1 VVISTYSDLDPA
13 LVYVQSGRK
22 GSAHPASHSTLTC
35 RRPPH
40 SRAAWDYYRWLLHR
54 VGGQSDARGWQ
65 TRTPMA
71 KPRIFGEVFRWA
83 TLTRAIRSGE
93 ALLAQTEGVRR
104 RMKLVEGS
112 RLDEL
117 AIEEE

>member
-1 VVISTYSDLDPA
+1 
-13 LVYVQSGRK
+13 
-22 GSAHPASHSTLTC
+22 
-35 RRPPH
+35 
-40 SRAAWDYYRWLLHR
+40 
-54 VGGQSDARGWQ
+54 
-65 TRTPMA
+65 MA